1 MSPFLSHFSATE
13 RRQYEIARMRNKLIL
28 HSTWMK
34 AQRESNRRKQEGS
47 ILFYFP
53 LNIYFHHVNRRKYN
67 RHCCW
72 RNLGTDSSKHILNHL
87 ENSEKTQQEKL
98 DQIAKTFKSGFTGV
112 TQTLVDIF
120 KQRNRTPASS
130 NEGPPAKRI
139 RPQTSTD
146 TRAKLRRPL
155 QAMLYHKFNVNPRL
169 CLVECAKLYIEIR
182 KKLVSPEIK

>member
-1 MSPFLSHFSATE
+1 MSIEENITDIAAEETQERILRSIFLTI
-13 RRQYEIARMRNKLIL
+13 QKIL
-28 HSTWMK
+28 K
-34 AQRESNRRKQEGS
+34 R
-47 ILFYFP
+47 
-53 LNIYFHHVNRRKYN
+53 
-67 RHCCW
+67 
-72 RNLGTDSSKHILNHL
+72 
-87 ENSEKTQQEKL
+87 QQEKL

-155 QAMLYHKFNVNPRL
+155 QAILYHKFNVNPRL

-182 KKLVSPEIK
+182 KKLVSPEIKQFLVTYAKPSKAASNDTISRWIKNTISSADIDINVFKAYLTRSA